1 MRQSEEMAIT
11 THLDIVSAERQV
23 FSGVVEMLVVSG
35 EMGELGIVP
44 GHAPLLTSLRP
55 GEIRIVHQ
63 GGTEELF
70 YVSGGLLEVQPRSVT
85 ILADEVERAG
95 DIDEAS
101 ALAAKAKAEK
111 IIAAANV
118 DVDYSLAVTELAR
131 AAAQIRLV
139 QKLKRNIK

>member
-55 GEIRIVHQ
+55 GEIRILHQ
-63 GGTEELF
+63 GGVEELF

-95 DIDEAS
+95 DIDEAA

-111 IIAAANV
+111 IIAEANEE
-118 DVDYSLAVTELAR
+118 VDYSLAVTELAR
-131 AAAQIRLV
+131 AAAQIRLI